1 MGVVLNK
8 EINLPDIQA
17 FVVIAQQGSFTKAA
31 EILGCSRS
39 YLSRQL
45 NQLEA
50 QLGVSLIIRTTR
62 AQKLTY
68 QGEAFYEQ
76 CQQSLNKIESAV
88 GRALESANALS
99 GPLNINCVG
108 GYIGETL
115 IVDLINGFLSRYPDI
130 EITLDFDSRRV
141 DLISGEF
148 DFVFRMGS
156 LEDSGLIARKLI
168 DIDIVTLASPRY
180 FKEKGKPSH
189 PRELK
194 QHQCIT
200 GSVKHWRF
208 VSTYLIGEQGE
219 PLTEDVH
226 VKGAFSCKN
235 GHAMI
240 NNAKAGLGIVRVP
253 AMYCQAEIEKG
264 ELVPLFQDWQAAS
277 VAFNLIYLQDSYQ
290 SQKLKAFKDY
300 VIGYFETLTAQ

>member
-1 MGVVLNK
+1 MLK
-8 EINLPDIQA
+8 EMSLPDIQA
-17 FVVIAQQGSFTKAA
+17 FVIIAREGSFTKAA

-50 QLGVSLIIRTTR
+50 RLGVSLIIRTTR
-62 AQKLTY
+62 TQRLTQ
-68 QGEAFYEQ
+68 QGQVFYEQ
-76 CQQSLNKIESAV
+76 CQQSLNTIELAV
-88 GRALESANALS
+88 SRVLDSANDLS

-115 IVDLINGFLSRYPDI
+115 IVELINGFSQRYPDI
-130 EITLDFDSRRV
+130 DITLDFDSRRV

-156 LEDSGLIARKLI
+156 LDDSGLIARKLM
-168 DIDIVTLASPRY
+168 DIEIVTLASPDY
-180 FKEKGKPSH
+180 FKAKGRPSH
-189 PRELK
+189 PKALR

-200 GSVKHWRF
+200 GSVKNWRF
-208 VSTYLIGEQGE
+208 VSSVNKDKDDAFLI
-219 PLTEDVH
+219 EDVQ
-226 VKGAFSCKN
+226 VRGSFSCKN

-253 AMYCQAEIEKG
+253 AMYCENELARG
-264 ELVPLFQDWQAAS
+264 ELIPLFKDWHAAS

-290 SQKLKAFKDY
+290 SRKLSVFKEY
-300 VIGYFETLTAQ
+300 AIHFFETQSKHTH

>member
-1 MGVVLNK
+1 MKK
-8 EINLPDIQA
+8 EISLPDIQA

-62 AQKLTY
+62 AQRLTQ
-68 QGEAFYEQ
+68 QGEAFFQQ
-76 CQQSLNKIESAV
+76 CQQSLSKIDAAVSQALDSA
-88 GRALESANALS
+88 GDLS

-115 IVDLINGFLSRYPDI
+115 IMDLINGFSRLYPNI
-130 EITLDFDSRRV
+130 YIKLDFDSRRV
-141 DLISGEF
+141 DLIAGEF

-156 LEDSGLIARKLI
+156 LEDSALIARKLM
-168 DIDIVTLASPRY
+168 DIEIVTLASPAY
-180 FKEKGKPSH
+180 FNVKGRPIH

-200 GSVKHWRF
+200 GSVKQWRF
-208 VSTYLIGEQGE
+208 VSTSLKSEQGE
-219 PLTEDVH
+219 ALIEDVQ

-253 AMYCQAEIEKG
+253 AMYCEAEIEKG
-264 ELVPLFQDWQAAS
+264 ELVPLFNDWQAAN

-290 SQKLKAFKDY
+290 SQKLQVFKQY
-300 VIGYFETLTAQ
+300 VIRYFEEQVNPAN

>member
-1 MGVVLNK
+1 MNK
-8 EINLPDIQA
+8 EISLPDIQA

-31 EILGCSRS
+31 ELLGCSRS

-62 AQKLTY
+62 AQRLTQ

-76 CQQSLNKIESAV
+76 CQQSLNRIESAV
-88 GRALESANALS
+88 SRVLESANELS

-115 IVDLINGFLSRYPDI
+115 IVDLINGFLRLYPEI
-130 EITLDFDSRRV
+130 EVTLDFDSRRV

-148 DFVFRMGS
+148 DFVFRMGN
-156 LEDSGLIARKLI
+156 LDDSGLIARKLM
-168 DIDIVTLASPRY
+168 DIEIVTLASPEY
-180 FKEKGKPSH
+180 FKVKGRPIH
-189 PRELK
+189 PKALK
-194 QHQCIT
+194 QHDCIT
-200 GSVKHWRF
+200 GSVKQWRF
-208 VSTYLIGEQGE
+208 VSNTTKDIKGEF
-219 PLTEDVH
+219 LKEDVQ
-226 VKGAFSCKN
+226 VRGPFSCKN
-235 GHAMI
+235 GHAMV

-253 AMYCQAEIEKG
+253 AMYCQTELTNG
-264 ELVPLFQDWQAAS
+264 ELVPLFDDWQAAS

-290 SQKLKAFKDY
+290 SQKLRVFKEY
-300 VIGYFETLTAQ
+300 VIAFFTAKNTI